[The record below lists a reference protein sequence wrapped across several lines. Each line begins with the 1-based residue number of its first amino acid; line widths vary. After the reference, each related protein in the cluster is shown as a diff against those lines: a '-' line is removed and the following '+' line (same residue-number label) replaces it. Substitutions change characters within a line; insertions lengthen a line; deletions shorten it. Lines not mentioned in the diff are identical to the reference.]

1 MNVAFEN
8 RVPTRFREK
17 VFFFFFNSTSKAI
30 IVSLEGRCPP
40 WTIFLSIV
48 IDDLSSREL
57 EEFGD
62 SISNLKRKRFFF
74 NRIIWK
80 Y

>member
-17 VFFFFFNSTSKAI
+17 VFFFNSTLKAI